1 MSDRSGWPQ
10 QCWLKMDVGPRSL
23 ATDGPT
29 LPKFRI
35 SYGKGVVDEGV
46 FAIDFITE
54 RVTH

>member
-23 ATDGPT
+23 PTDGPT